1 MSSVTRLIVIVVLA
15 TACGFKSPG
24 AGPADAAV
32 DAAIDAAVDGPP
44 VPWLGS
50 WMRRKP
56 ITLRAS
62 QIEAPNNGSLTDFPV
77 LVSITDPQIGAGAA
91 LGSGQDIVFTAGDA
105 TTLLASEIESFSS
118 QSNQLVAWVK
128 VPTLSAT
135 TDTQLYVYY
144 GNPSPPARTPEA
156 VWTANYLAVWHL
168 HQDPG
173 QGGNGNL
180 ADATSGNHDGTATQ
194 MGSNDSVAGR
204 IGRGLRFNG
213 NNEFVD
219 FGAMDFGN
227 NFTIS
232 MWVDFDGGTS
242 VKTLMS
248 NSGPGPDV
256 DGFRIFVNTF
266 NTQNRR
272 IVFETG
278 NGTASNIAET
288 ADNAMPIDTLTHV
301 AAVVN
306 RTAGTAQ
313 IFVNGVSATTDTSI
327 RNDFRTSSDF
337 ELGRME
343 LDNGI
348 NFPGI
353 LDEVRVAGA
362 LRPPEW
368 IVTSF
373 NNQSQ
378 PGSFHTLGAEQLRP

>member
-1 MSSVTRLIVIVVLA
+1 MTSVRWSFVIIALA
-15 TACGFKSPG
+15 TACNFSGPG
-24 AGPADAAV
+24 AAPAEAGI
-32 DAAIDAAVDGPP
+32 DAAIDAAIDGPP
-44 VPWLGS
+44 TPWLS
-50 WMRRKP
+50 PWMRRKS

-62 QIEAPNNGSLTDFPV
+62 QIDTPGNGSLTDFPV

-91 LGSGQDIVFTAGDA
+91 LQTGQDIVFTAGDA
-105 TTLLASEIESFSS
+105 TTMLASEIESFSP

-128 VPTLSAT
+128 VPSLSAT
-135 TDTQLYVYY
+135 ADTTLYVYY
-144 GNPSPPARTPEA
+144 GNPSAPARTPAA

-173 QGGNGNL
+173 QVGTGNIQ
-180 ADATSGNHDGTATQ
+180 DATSGNHSGTAAQ
-194 MGSNDSVAGR
+194 MISNDSVPAR
-204 IGRGLRFNG
+204 IGRGLQFNG
-213 NNEFVD
+213 TNAFVD
-219 FGAMDFGN
+219 FGTMDFGN

-232 MWVDFDGGTS
+232 MWVSFGGGTS
-242 VKTLMS
+242 VKALMS

-256 DGFRIFVNTF
+256 DGVRIFVNTF

-272 IVFETG
+272 ITVETG
-278 NGTASNIAET
+278 NGNAGDIAET
-288 ADNAMPIDTLTHV
+288 GDNAMPIDTLTHV

-313 IFVNGVSATTDTSI
+313 IFVNGMSVATDTSI

-337 ELGRME
+337 ELARME
-343 LDNGI
+343 ADNGI

-353 LDEVRVAGA
+353 LDEVRVAGT

-368 IVTSF
+368 IRTSF

-378 PGSFHTLGAEQLRP
+378 PGTFHTLGGEELRP